1 LGSVTLKRAASS
13 AALVASLPSVS
24 AVLPVDATALVS
36 NTMPVPLAL
45 TLRSRVHTTAPVAAS
60 TPTSQVARGAATV
73 TRYAWRGAP
82 WSRSTPRSTV
92 GAMISGGAPTWAR
105 ASASA
110 ATSPI
115 GRGTAGATTAS
126 WLSCTARTASPAA
139 ASVTTIWRSNT
150 GRPSTRCWN
159 RRWVP
164 VRPRRVVVS
173 AKSAGSTLSRNSAAW
188 ARRKARAAA
197 SGAPVTANS
206 PVTAAGRSR
215 AASHRTSTGP
225 RATASSDGTAR

>member
-1 LGSVTLKRAASS
+1 
-13 AALVASLPSVS
+13 
-24 AVLPVDATALVS
+24 
-36 NTMPVPLAL
+36 
-45 TLRSRVHTTAPVAAS
+45 
-60 TPTSQVARGAATV
+60 
-73 TRYAWRGAP
+73 
-82 WSRSTPRSTV
+82 
-92 GAMISGGAPTWAR
+92 MISGGAPTWAR

-126 WLSCTARTASPAA
+126 WLSCTARTASPLA

-150 GRPSTRCWN
+150 GRPSTRCWK
-159 RRWVP
+159 RRCVP

-173 AKSAGSTLSRNSAAW
+173 ARSAGSTLRRNSAAW
-188 ARRKARAAA
+188 ARKKARAAA